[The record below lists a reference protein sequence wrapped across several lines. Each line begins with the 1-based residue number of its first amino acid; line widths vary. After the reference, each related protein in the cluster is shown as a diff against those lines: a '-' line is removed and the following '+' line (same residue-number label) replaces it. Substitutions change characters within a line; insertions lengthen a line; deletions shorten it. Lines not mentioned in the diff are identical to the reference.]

1 MDKTPLEEL
10 KELIETAYDLAAKG
24 NSCQGVLACA
34 IGAMRKLEEWHP
46 WLRLAEPVTLKAGD
60 CVVVLPGGA
69 MQWAQI
75 QADAETGAAVRECE
89 KRGLVHWLDKEDPAG
104 LVYEVCDEDSESL
117 AGEGSSIPAALRDW
131 KKRSNEG

>member
-1 MDKTPLEEL
+1 
-10 KELIETAYDLAAKG
+10 
-24 NSCQGVLACA
+24 
-34 IGAMRKLEEWHP
+34 MRKLEEWHP

-89 KRGLVHWLDKEDPAG
+89 KRGLVHWLDKEDPAV
-104 LVYEVCDEDSESL
+104 LVYEVCD
-117 AGEGSSIPAALRDW
+117 
-131 KKRSNEG
+131 